1 MLDNAEPAGRELPH
15 SIDTEQALLG
25 AILVDNQVLDRVSEV
40 VESQHFSDPLHARLF
55 EIIRGLIEGGRLAD
69 TATVSA
75 QVADFPEIVP
85 GMTVARY
92 VGRLLASATTTMYA
106 RDYARVVREMAVRRD
121 LIRIGGDM
129 IEASFA
135 SESDV
140 PVKDI
145 IAITEG
151 GLYELA
157 ERGTYGKGS
166 RPLSEILVDVTTAAN
181 DAYIAGGRPSGLK
194 TGIADLDKRLSGLA
208 PGNLVILAG
217 RPSMG
222 KTALALNIAFRI
234 AKTGTAVQVDSM
246 EMSGEELGFR
256 LLAEQA
262 EIPANKI
269 RTGELTAGQ
278 IEHVARTATRIRD
291 VPIFVDDAG
300 GLTIGKL
307 AARAR
312 RIKRKRGI
320 GCLVIDYLQLMAGG
334 SNNRVSDV
342 TEITTGLKALA
353 KELEI
358 PVIAL
363 SQLSRKCEERSD
375 KRPLLSDLRD
385 SGSIEQD
392 ADIVLFVYR
401 DEYYI
406 EREKP
411 DDKNAADLAKWQ
423 DRMRDASGKAEI
435 IVAKDRHGTPG
446 IVPVAFEGS
455 LTRFSDLAH
464 GGAR

>member
-1 MLDNAEPAGRELPH
+1 MLDGSEQVRELPS
-15 SIDTEQALLG
+15 SITTEQALLG
-25 AILVDNQVLDRVSEV
+25 AILIDNQVLDRVTEL
-40 VESQHFSDPLHARLF
+40 VEARHFSDPLHGHLF
-55 EIIRGLIEGGRLAD
+55 EIMRGLIEGGRLAD
-69 TATVSA
+69 AATVGA
-75 QVADFPEIVP
+75 QTAELAEIAP
-85 GMTVARY
+85 GMPVSRY
-92 VGRLLASATTTMYA
+92 VGRLLSRATTTMYA
-106 RDYARVVREMAVRRD
+106 RDYAKVVREFAVRRE

-129 IEASFA
+129 IEAAHA
-135 SESDV
+135 SETAV
-140 PVKDI
+140 PAKEI
-145 IAITEG
+145 IAGTEG
-151 GLYELA
+151 FLYELA

-166 RPLSEILVDVTTAAN
+166 RPLSELLVEVTTAAN
-181 DAYIAGGRPSGLK
+181 DAYIAGGRKTGLKSGL
-194 TGIADLDKRLSGLA
+194 IDLDKRLSGIA
-208 PGNLVILAG
+208 PGHLIILAG

-234 AKTGTAVQVDSM
+234 AKAGTPVQVDSM
-246 EMSGEELGFR
+246 EMSGEELTLR

-269 RTGELTAGQ
+269 RDGELTAGQ
-278 IEHVARTATRIRD
+278 IEHVARTSTRIRET
-291 VPIFVDDAG
+291 PIFIDDAG

-307 AARAR
+307 SARAR

-320 GCLVIDYLQLMAGG
+320 GCLVVDYLQLMAGG
-334 SNNRVSDV
+334 SSNRVADV
-342 TEITTGLKALA
+342 TDITMGLKALA

-363 SQLSRKCEERSD
+363 SQLSRKCEERAD

-406 EREKP
+406 ERDRP
-411 DDKNAADLAKWQ
+411 DDKNAAELAKWQ
-423 DRMRDASGKAEI
+423 DRLRDAAGKAEI

-446 IVPVAFEGS
+446 IVPVAFDGS

-464 GGAR
+464 GGVR